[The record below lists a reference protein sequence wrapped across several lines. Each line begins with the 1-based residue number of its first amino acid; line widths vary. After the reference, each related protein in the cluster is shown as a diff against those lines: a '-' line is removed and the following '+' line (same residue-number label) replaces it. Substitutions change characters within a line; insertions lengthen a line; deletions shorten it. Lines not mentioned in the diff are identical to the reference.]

1 MKRTRT
7 YYEKRFANYPDLV
20 DLITFRQMLGGIG
33 DTFARR
39 LVKENRVKHFFIK
52 MCVCVC
58 VCVSDI
64 CSTHEHFNMERYTH
78 CLGL

>member
-7 YYEKRFANYPDLV
+7 YYEKHFANYPDLV

-52 MCVCVC
+52 PHYWISKTSIIYYLMSADYSNRRLKVRV
-58 VCVSDI
+58 
-64 CSTHEHFNMERYTH
+64 
-78 CLGL
+78 